1 MESEKHADTNQAC
14 GDCLYYTDNG
24 CLLTGLFKLG
34 ESELAT
40 DRECDKSK
48 RHLAYKGERGN
59 IGEVVRTESKAIAA
73 GESDS
78 AKAERA
84 DENTRDKVACNGR
97 ELEDLADAG
106 HKKSCEGA
114 DRN

>member
-1 MESEKHADTNQAC
+1 MYPLSNATENFRKALDIANRTAAMADTSFV
-14 GDCLYYTDNG
+14 GSDDPE
-24 CLLTGLFKLG
+24 LLH
-34 ESELAT
+34 A
-40 DRECDKSK
+40 REVF
-48 RHLAYKGERGN
+48 HQLHEGF
-59 IGEVVRTESKAIAA
+59 
-73 GESDS
+73 
-78 AKAERA
+78 KAERA